1 MLRNKKNEEE
11 MKHIKNKPKMS
22 KLSKKIMEKKKC
34 EIKPIHQRVNEI
46 VDKKYLKVDKLKQIY
61 RDIENSNSSRY
72 STQFDEKKFEEWL
85 NKQMKWELE
94 KKSKIIT
101 VKEEN
106 ERLETSINR
115 CMYHPSIDKNKE
127 ILVTKSKIL
136 NSENSSKKSDESVYE
151 KLYNLRDEKYNK
163 LVKRLIESIPDFTP
177 TINKNMP
184 TYLNKNKNDTKSTNF
199 SRYNRN
205 SKKEIDIKKNRQHF
219 KSVEERDIFHV
230 IYEENNENE
239 ENDKNGNYEISY
251 KKHKNSG
258 INTSINN
265 NYDNPLK
272 ENESDNQDHDLDLI
286 AKYRKAL
293 QTNDTNIRP
302 ILKNEKKNDSEKVF
316 EMNKID
322 FFDNIII

>member
-1 MLRNKKNEEE
+1 
-11 MKHIKNKPKMS
+11 
-22 KLSKKIMEKKKC
+22 
-34 EIKPIHQRVNEI
+34 
-46 VDKKYLKVDKLKQIY
+46 
-61 RDIENSNSSRY
+61 
-72 STQFDEKKFEEWL
+72 
-85 NKQMKWELE
+85 MKWELE

>member
-1 MLRNKKNEEE
+1 
-11 MKHIKNKPKMS
+11 
-22 KLSKKIMEKKKC
+22 
-34 EIKPIHQRVNEI
+34 
-46 VDKKYLKVDKLKQIY
+46 
-61 RDIENSNSSRY
+61 
-72 STQFDEKKFEEWL
+72 
-85 NKQMKWELE
+85 
-94 KKSKIIT
+94 
-101 VKEEN
+101 
-106 ERLETSINR
+106 
-115 CMYHPSIDKNKE
+115 
-127 ILVTKSKIL
+127 
-136 NSENSSKKSDESVYE
+136 
-151 KLYNLRDEKYNK
+151 
-163 LVKRLIESIPDFTP
+163 
-177 TINKNMP
+177 MP

-230 IYEENNENE
+230 IYQENNENE

-316 EMNKID
+316 EMNKIHL
-322 FFDNIII
+322 FDNNNNLNKFNPINISECEYDDNSKIYNTLNLRKNTKK

>member
-1 MLRNKKNEEE
+1 
-11 MKHIKNKPKMS
+11 MKI
-22 KLSKKIMEKKKC
+22 L
-34 EIKPIHQRVNEI
+34 I
-46 VDKKYLKVDKLKQIY
+46 VVDIQ
-61 RDIENSNSSRY
+61 
-72 STQFDEKKFEEWL
+72 TQFDEKKFEEWL

-115 CMYHPSIDKNKE
+115 CMYHPSIDKNSE

-136 NSENSSKKSDESVYE
+136 YSENSSKKSDESVYE

-205 SKKEIDIKKNRQHF
+205 TKKEIDIKKNRQHF

-239 ENDKNGNYEISY
+239 ENNKNGNYEISY

-322 FFDNIII
+322 LFDNNNNNLNKFNPINISECENDNDSKIYNTLNLRKNTKK